1 MAFAVEETSQ
11 KERRDKQFM
20 REEGFFHKWRKER
33 ASPRK
38 MVAALL
44 AVAIASTGTA
54 AVLVMRRKKKM

>member
-1 MAFAVEETSQ
+1 
-11 KERRDKQFM
+11 M
-20 REEGFFHKWRKER
+20 RKEGFFHKWRKER

-54 AVLVMRRKKKM
+54 AVLVMRRKKKKM